1 MLKQLFRKIV
11 PLWLGLLW
19 VHAAWAQAY
28 PTKPVRL
35 IVPVASGGMTDIV
48 SRLLAQKLAERLGQ
62 SVIVENKAGAG
73 GNIGAEFVAKSAPDG
88 HTLLVGY
95 AGPLSVNPSL
105 IRNMSFD
112 PARDFV
118 PVSLLVSYQFVLA
131 VHPSLA
137 ARTVGEFIALAK
149 QSPRPL
155 SYGSAGNAT
164 TAHLTMEVFRREAG
178 IPMLHIPYKGA
189 APAMNDLIAG
199 QISSVF
205 DSLTIVMP
213 QHQAGRV
220 RAIAVSGKERSPA
233 YPDIPTVAESGLKD
247 FDVTGWFGIVAP
259 TGTPQP
265 IVDRLTRE
273 WTTIVNDPAV
283 RKELIARGLE
293 PQGKDA
299 QTFGQLISRERAMW
313 QRIITENNIKAD

>member
-1 MLKQLFRKIV
+1 
-11 PLWLGLLW
+11 
-19 VHAAWAQAY
+19 
-28 PTKPVRL
+28 
-35 IVPVASGGMTDIV
+35 
-48 SRLLAQKLAERLGQ
+48 
-62 SVIVENKAGAG
+62 
-73 GNIGAEFVAKSAPDG
+73 
-88 HTLLVGY
+88 
-95 AGPLSVNPSL
+95 PS
-105 IRNMSFD
+105 I
-112 PARDFV
+112 
-118 PVSLLVSYQFVLA
+118 
-131 VHPSLA
+131 A
-137 ARTVGEFIALAK
+137 ARTVGEFIALAR

-283 RKELIARGLE
+283 RKELVSRGLE

-313 QRIITENNIKAD
+313 QRIITESNIKAD